1 MCTPCPDFL
10 LGGLNLIPNF
20 QKGGS
25 LKGRGCIFFKK
36 KNKLK
41 FRIFNEKKNHTHVK
55 KVGLTS
61 EFPFGIYWWTLK
73 NPKDHNFEKGKK
85 IIYHQRYHRFTHMYQ
100 KPQSYEVQF
109 LRYEVRQN
117 FLSFWALFCPFNL
130 PCPPPL
136 TTQEKKILKNW
147 KKYLDRYGMQ

>member
-1 MCTPCPDFL
+1 M
-10 LGGLNLIPNF
+10 
-20 QKGGS
+20 
-25 LKGRGCIFFKK
+25 
-36 KNKLK
+36 
-41 FRIFNEKKNHTHVK
+41 K

-136 TTQEKKILKNW
+136 TTQEKKILKNR
-147 KKYLDRYGMQ
+147 KKYLDRYGMQWTIFCHFRPFFALLTHYWPLLNHLEVLSFYTCLSLWWMDPEI